1 MTIKLLLLKSGED
14 IIADV
19 KEMVVEEKVIGYFLH
34 KPCVVKMRNHKEVE
48 DYEVTEQHQKSQ
60 FEVKFYPWIPLAKE
74 PVIPLTLDWVV
85 TMVEPVDNLTK
96 MFKEQVLT
104 HGQDNQSSSTSEQP
118 SSSESD

>member
-1 MTIKLLLLKSGED
+1 
-14 IIADV
+14 
-19 KEMVVEEKVIGYFLH
+19 
-34 KPCVVKMRNHKEVE
+34 MRNHREVE

-74 PVIPLTLDWVV
+74 SVIPLTLDWVV

-118 SSSESD
+118 SSGESD